1 MNPVLTPDLQKVLE
15 AVHYRP
21 AVSIVL
27 PFNPKM
33 TAKDELLISL
43 KTTCDQ
49 VEKSLLKQYPP
60 ELALLLLQRL
70 KGMFQQLNY
79 STHKRSI
86 AIFISPVFEKLLY
99 LDMDVVS
106 KVIID
111 DSFEIRDLI
120 NCKKISRQ
128 FLVLLFQPQQMHILL
143 GEPGKQTRILSTH
156 IEYSNEVALKQA
168 DQTLGQMIR
177 AYNLPAFIL
186 GASVNLEDF
195 RKVTMNT
202 HTIIDLIPF
211 AGTERDSL
219 EIEKELKPYFDQWSS
234 WQQTAI
240 LLRLSAAELAQRL
253 TIGMSEV
260 WKEAM
265 HHNGKLLVVER
276 DFYFDGFQLH
286 NPYSYIKDAVDDII
300 EKVLE
305 VGGEV
310 EFVDPGKLTDF
321 GKIALVRFY

>member
-33 TAKDELLISL
+33 TAKEELSASL
-43 KTTCDQ
+43 KSACEL

-70 KGMFQQLNY
+70 KNIFQQLNY

-86 AIFISPVFEKLLY
+86 AIFLSPVFEKQLY
-99 LDMDVVS
+99 LDMDVVP

-111 DSFEIRDLI
+111 ESFEIRDLI

-156 IEYSNEVALKQA
+156 IEYSNEAALKQA
-168 DQTLGQMIR
+168 DLTLGQLIR
-177 AYNLPAFIL
+177 AYNLPTFIL
-186 GASVNLEDF
+186 GKSTILETF
-195 RKVTMNT
+195 RSLTINSDS
-202 HTIIDLIPF
+202 IIDFIPF
-211 AGTERDSL
+211 SGSERDSPD
-219 EIEKELKPYFDQWSS
+219 IEKKLKPYFDQWAN
-234 WQQTAI
+234 WQQQRA
-240 LLRLSAAELAQRL
+240 LLHLSAAETTQRL

-276 DFYFDGFQLH
+276 DFYFDGFQPH

-305 VGGEV
+305 AGGEV
-310 EFVDPGKLTDF
+310 EFVEPGKLTDF
-321 GKIALVRFY
+321 GKIALIRFY